1 MALSCDPQLLIA
13 DEPTTAL
20 DVTTQAQ
27 MQMIFQDPFSSLN
40 PRMTLF
46 EVVSEPMVVNPHAA
60 GPDGASRAGRE
71 APVAH
76 DLSVVKHISDRVA
89 VMYVDRAGGGDREPD
104 PVLDAEATWQRCEV
118 ERLPAA
124 AGSRGARVRSVR
136 RGRRWPRPGATGRQ
150 RGGSKRSRRSIRFR
164 RWPNARGAMARTT
177 NACERT
183 VIC

>member
-40 PRMTLF
+40 PRMTPF

-76 DLSVVKHISDRVA
+76 DLSVVKHIIDRVP
-89 VMYVDRAGGGDREPD
+89 VMYVGKLVEVTENRTLFSTPQHPYSEALLSAVPKPD
-104 PVLDAEATWQRCEV
+104 P
-118 ERLPAA
+118 
-124 AGSRGARVRSVR
+124 
-136 RGRRWPRPGATGRQ
+136 RQ
-150 RGGSKRSRRSIRFR
+150 RARRKTLAS
-164 RWPNARGAMARTT
+164 W
-177 NACERT
+177 
-183 VIC
+183 

>member
-1 MALSCDPQLLIA
+1 
-13 DEPTTAL
+13 
-20 DVTTQAQ
+20 

-89 VMYVDRAGGGDREPD
+89 VMYVGKLLSAVPKPD
-104 PVLDAEATWQRCEV
+104 PRQRARRKTLAGEV
-118 ERLPAA
+118 ADPAHPPPGCYFHPRCPTGWTG
-124 AGSRGARVRSVR
+124 AG
-136 RGRRWPRPGATGRQ
+136 PRPPPLREVAPGQLVSCHLAEELDLTGV
-150 RGGSKRSRRSIRFR
+150 
-164 RWPNARGAMARTT
+164 A
-177 NACERT
+177 
-183 VIC
+183 